1 MPVEIAQAIRLLAPQ
16 AGSLRHFHVMNR
28 IKFHVK
34 KGDNVEV
41 VSGNF
46 RGSSGKILQ
55 VLPKKQR
62 VLIEGVRIIKKHL
75 RKSQDNPSGKI
86 AEREGPIHISNV
98 RVLERG
104 ERAAGKG
111 KGSKKKATKE
121 KPAKSKASKTKEAKE
136 E

>member
-1 MPVEIAQAIRLLAPQ
+1 
-16 AGSLRHFHVMNR
+16 MNR
-28 IKFHVK
+28 VKLHVK

-41 VSGNF
+41 ISGNF

-55 VLPKKQR
+55 VLPKKNR
-62 VLIEGVRIIKKHL
+62 VLIEGVRLIKKHL

-98 RVLERG
+98 KLVEGG
-104 ERAAGKG
+104 EKAAKKKG
-111 KGSKKKATKE
+111 KAKATKE
-121 KPAKSKASKTKEAKE
+121 KKTKKE